1 MDSNSI
7 EKSFSQQPFF
17 PQEYPLYLR
26 SPGGE
31 YIDFHEPLVFMGLEK
46 GKGLW

>member
-17 PQEYPLYLR
+17 PQEYPFYLC
-26 SPGGE
+26 SCSGE
-31 YIDFHEPLVFMGLEK
+31 YIDFHEPLMFMGFEK
-46 GKGLW
+46 GKGLR